1 MSQSANSVNAAS
13 ATQALG
19 ASSATIASSAAGVE
33 APHPASKHAYG
44 TSPGGKVRSVPS
56 RTTPAGAPSSSAA
69 TTTYVALRPEE
80 RAVID
85 AIRELPF
92 GAVEVVVHQA
102 RIVQIVKTEK
112 LRVESAL

>member
-1 MSQSANSVNAAS
+1 MSRFANSADTTKPLNAV
-13 ATQALG
+13 G
-19 ASSATIASSAAGVE
+19 A
-33 APHPASKHAYG
+33 APA
-44 TSPGGKVRSVPS
+44 RS
-56 RTTPAGAPSSSAA
+56 TA
-69 TTTYVALRPEE
+69 TTTYVPLRPEE

-112 LRVESAL
+112 LRVESAQ

>member
-1 MSQSANSVNAAS
+1 MSRFANTADTTKPLNTANAAP
-13 ATQALG
+13 TR
-19 ASSATIASSAAGVE
+19 
-33 APHPASKHAYG
+33 G
-44 TSPGGKVRSVPS
+44 T
-56 RTTPAGAPSSSAA
+56 A
-69 TTTYVALRPEE
+69 TTTYMPLRPEE

-112 LRVESAL
+112 LRVESAQ